1 MTSIV
6 AVPDITI
13 PSNAIELQALIDTVT
28 ALVETKLATT
38 EGARVVKVTILSIG
52 GVSVLQRRLMRPHLG
67 RKLRNGLEDV
77 EFRVEFEYK
86 CHRDCADVESDLVKQ
101 VLSLT
106 PAPTVCKSWCQFGHL
121 HIIQRIEPSH
131 YYKFYSLQPLP
142 TSLPTLSPS
151 KNPTKV
157 CKTFH
162 GS

>member
-1 MTSIV
+1 MTSII
-6 AVPDITI
+6 ALPGITI
-13 PSNAIELQALIDTVT
+13 PSNASERQALIDTVT
-28 ALVETKLATT
+28 ALVEIKLATT
-38 EGARVVKVTILSIG
+38 EGSRVVKVTIISIG

-86 CHRDCADVESDLVKQ
+86 CRRDCADVESDLLKQ
-101 VLSLT
+101 ILSLT
-106 PAPTVCKSWCQFGHL
+106 PVPTVCKLCCQRGYS
-121 HIIQRIEPSH
+121 QRIEASH
-131 YYKFYSLQPLP
+131 YYKFYPLQPLP

-151 KNPTKV
+151 QNPTKV